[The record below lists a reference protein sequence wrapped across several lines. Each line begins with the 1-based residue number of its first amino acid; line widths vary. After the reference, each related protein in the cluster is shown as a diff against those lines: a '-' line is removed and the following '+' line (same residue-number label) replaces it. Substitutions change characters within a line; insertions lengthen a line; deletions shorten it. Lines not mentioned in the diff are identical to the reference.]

1 MKRKLLLATVVLSLS
16 ATPACF
22 IAPAPEPMRF
32 PNGKRFAFTIIDDTD
47 MTTLERVKPIY
58 EILDKYGVKTTK
70 TVWVYD
76 TNDPSYSTN
85 LGDSLRN
92 PAYRAFILDLH
103 RKGFEIALHGVR
115 GGSSRRGEV
124 ISGLEEFKNE
134 LGAYPSMH
142 INHSQN
148 RDNLYWGGHVFA
160 FAPLRW
166 AGVMANRHPFDGD
179 DPRSEYFWGDLAKE
193 RIKYVRRYTFPEIN
207 LLRVNSS
214 FPYHLDDKP
223 FVNYWFPTSNG
234 DRIREFT
241 ELLNRQ
247 NVETLERE
255 GGVCLVY
262 AHLGSGSFNRG
273 NLPDPRFEERIR
285 ELVAHNGWFVPA
297 SQILDYMRGQPS
309 WTGRLTLREKVRIEA
324 RYIAGQLLPG
334 L

>member
-1 MKRKLLLATVVLSLS
+1 MKRKLLLVTVVVAMS

-22 IAPAPEPMRF
+22 LAPAPRPIRF
-32 PNGKRFAFTIIDDTD
+32 PEGKRFAFTIIDDTD

-58 EILDKYGVKTTK
+58 QILDKYGLKTTK

-76 TNDPSYSTN
+76 TNEASYSTN
-85 LGDSLRN
+85 RGDSLRN
-92 PAYRAFILDLH
+92 PAYREFIRDLH

-115 GGSSRRGEV
+115 GGSSRRREV
-124 ISGLEEFKNE
+124 MDGLDEFKKE

-142 INHSQN
+142 VNHSMN

-166 AGVMANRHPFDGD
+166 AGTMVNRHDFDGD

-207 LLRVNSS
+207 LLSVHSS

-223 FVNYWFPTSNG
+223 YVNYWFPTSNG
-234 DRIREFT
+234 DRIREFS
-241 ELLNRQ
+241 ELLKTENLER
-247 NVETLERE
+247 LERE

-262 AHLGSGSFNRG
+262 AHLGAGSFNRG
-273 NLPDPRFEERIR
+273 DRVDPRFEERIR

-297 SQILDYMRGQPS
+297 SQILDYLQQQPS
-309 WTGRLTLREKVRIEA
+309 WTGQLSLREKVRIES
-324 RYIAGQLLPG
+324 RYIVGQLLPG